1 MISST
6 KHVTYLI
13 QNFLSFIRSWSFKKQ
28 QQQKKNPFLFLE
40 MLVGEQGGGDKGI
53 LEYGTLD
60 QMNGRYSDLFFAIW
74 CRISKTMG
82 ANVLHTKQCYFS
94 QLNLH

>member
-1 MISST
+1 MLHIWY
-6 KHVTYLI
+6 KIFYL
-13 QNFLSFIRSWSFKKQ
+13 LSGADLSKK
-28 QQQKKNPFLFLE
+28 KKNPFLFLE

-53 LEYGTLD
+53 LEDGTLD

-74 CRISKTMG
+74 GRISKTIG